1 MGFHLSLTHARFVTA
16 LRWVTNA
23 HATSCIHDS
32 AMLHDEHESKVVL
45 EEDMKQAFMRSVCC
59 LNIEAISVMNRA
71 ATGKAVPAAVIGAE
85 GEGGEESD
93 DGIQEE
99 SSDISI
105 PRTVAP
111 QAVSQ
116 TAASFYSSPIPAE
129 APQ

>member
-1 MGFHLSLTHARFVTA
+1 MLVRNCVALGDACAHTHTHTHCFH
-16 LRWVTNA
+16 N
-23 HATSCIHDS
+23 S

-71 ATGKAVPAAVIGAE
+71 ATGKAGSTAARGAGG
-85 GEGGEESD
+85 GEEESD

-99 SSDISI
+99 SSDV

-116 TAASFYSSPIPAE
+116 TAASFYSSPLPAAG